1 MTFPSSSSR
10 GNSHWEKLH
19 LWTGE
24 KKERIEA
31 EPEVQVDYQNQK
43 YKAQIPLEKKV
54 SDEEIK
60 SNYSPSKPKASDT
73 KPETWLL
80 GEQ

>member
-1 MTFPSSSSR
+1 MDR
-10 GNSHWEKLH
+10 
-19 LWTGE
+19 E

-80 GEQ
+80 GEQYGRS